1 MCGTDIKQQPSLHL
15 LSPGNPSAP
24 RVFPVSIAN
33 LVGPPN
39 FDFEILS
46 TPRPFLSSSSSFSSL
61 FPQVL
66 FLSVSMLLRHFLSS
80 VFRLSREN
88 NSIVSVRRYRYIF
101 HDMKIR
107 STIVHHAKDP
117 PMKQMRVI
125 VGKYTLYYNNIY
137 CITYCMSMQCMYT
150 LIFFQFS

>member
-1 MCGTDIKQQPSLHL
+1 MCSTDIKQQPSLHL

-24 RVFPVSIAN
+24 RVFPVSIGN

-39 FDFEILS
+39 FDFGLS
-46 TPRPFLSSSSSFSSL
+46 TPRPFLSSSSFSSL

-66 FLSVSMLLRHFLSS
+66 FLFVSMLLRHFFSS
-80 VFRLSREN
+80 VFRLFREN

-125 VGKYTLYYNNIY
+125 VRKYDILYYNNIY
-137 CITYCMSMQCMYT
+137 CIMYCTSMQCVHI
-150 LIFFQFS
+150 LIFYPI

>member
-24 RVFPVSIAN
+24 RVFPVSIGN

-39 FDFEILS
+39 FDSGPS
-46 TPRPFLSSSSSFSSL
+46 TPRPFLSSSSFSSP

-66 FLSVSMLLRHFLSS
+66 FLSVSMLLRYFLLS
-80 VFRLSREN
+80 VFHLFREN

-125 VGKYTLYYNNIY
+125 VRKYDIF
-137 CITYCMSMQCMYT
+137 CITT
-150 LIFFQFS
+150 IFTILYIVRQRVRNMCIY